1 MMSFKNWTPPN
12 FAAGAPSAGPPSAP
26 RVHVDVEQAA
36 YARGFADGQKDGAVA
51 AEKRLLSVRRALEGT
66 AKSINDARAGLTAE
80 IEETVTV
87 VALAIAQRLVAR
99 ELRADPAAIADLV
112 RRTIATLPPS
122 APPSVR
128 IHPED
133 LAALDNAEPLAV
145 DSSRSV
151 DVEWIPDAS
160 VERGGYVV
168 ETPQRVLE
176 ARLTSVFQDFYERL
190 RDA

>member
-1 MMSFKNWTPPN
+1 M
-12 FAAGAPSAGPPSAP
+12 
-26 RVHVDVEQAA
+26 EQAA
-36 YARGFADGQKDGAVA
+36 YARGFADGQRDGATTADARLVA
-51 AEKRLLSVRRALEGT
+51 ARRAVEGT
-66 AKSINDARAGLTAE
+66 AKALAEARAGLTAE

-99 ELRADPAAIADLV
+99 ELRADPTAIAELV
-112 RRTIATLPPS
+112 RRTIAALPPS
-122 APPSVR
+122 APPTVR

-133 LAALDNAEPLAV
+133 LAALDNAEPSAA

-151 DVEWIPDAS
+151 DVEWIADAS

-176 ARLTSVFQDFYERL
+176 ARLTAVFRDLYERL